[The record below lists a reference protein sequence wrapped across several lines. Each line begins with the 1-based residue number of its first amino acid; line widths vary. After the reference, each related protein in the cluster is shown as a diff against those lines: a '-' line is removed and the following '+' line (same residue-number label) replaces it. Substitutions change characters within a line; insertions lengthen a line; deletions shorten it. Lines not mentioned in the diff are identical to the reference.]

1 MKIKFQLSA
10 IGLSM
15 KATEGK
21 DGKQFYQVSIDQ
33 EGEAGSL
40 PITDEVYKTH
50 SATFKK
56 YSPVTLTCEYNDQ
69 YKYCRV
75 IGMAQR

>member
-1 MKIKFQLSA
+1 MKIKFQLNA
-10 IGLSM
+10 IGLSL

-21 DGKQFYQVSIDQ
+21 DGKQFYQISIDQ

-40 PITDEVYKTH
+40 PITDEVYKVN

-56 YSPVTLTCEYNDQ
+56 YSPVSLMCEYNDQ

-75 IGMAQR
+75 IGLSQK